1 VTVRRKWLI
10 GGAAF
15 AMVLYVL
22 LWVGF
27 AARWTWLDAIDQS
40 ALDSLHGYGI
50 AHPLWV
56 TSWDVFC
63 TVLGPTAFR
72 LITLV
77 VIVVALARRNVRV
90 AMFLVLSVELGGLIT
105 EAAKTAA
112 NRPRPAEAL
121 VPAASSSVPSGHAL
135 GVMVSVLALL
145 TLLLPIAR
153 PPLRPWLA
161 AIGAVVVL
169 LIGAGRVVLNVHHP
183 SDVLAGWALG
193 YVWFVVCLLL
203 VPPVAPVTVADET
216 PVAPGTPQ

>member
-1 VTVRRKWLI
+1 MRRKWLV
-10 GGAAF
+10 GGAVF
-15 AMVLYVL
+15 ALVLYVL

-27 AARWTWLDAIDQS
+27 VQQWTWFDAIDQS

-50 AHPLWV
+50 VHPSWV

-72 LITLV
+72 LITFV
-77 VIVVALARRNVRV
+77 VIVVALIRRNVRV

-112 NRPRPAEAL
+112 DRPRPAEAL
-121 VPAASSSVPSGHAL
+121 VPAASSSFPSGHAL

-145 TLLLPIAR
+145 TLLLPVAR

-161 AIGAVVVL
+161 FIGAVVVL
-169 LIGAGRVVLNVHHP
+169 LIGVGRVVLNVHHP

-193 YVWFVVCLLL
+193 YAWFVVCLLL
-203 VPPVAPVTVADET
+203 VPPVAPITAADGT
-216 PVAPGTPQ
+216 PAAPGNSP

>member
-1 VTVRRKWLI
+1 
-10 GGAAF
+10 
-15 AMVLYVL
+15 MVLYVL

-63 TVLGPTAFR
+63 TVLGTTAFR
-72 LITLV
+72 LIT
-77 VIVVALARRNVRV
+77 
-90 AMFLVLSVELGGLIT
+90 LVLSVELGGLIT

-121 VPAASSSVPSGHAL
+121 VPAASSSFPSGHAL

-169 LIGAGRVVLNVHHP
+169 LIGAGR
-183 SDVLAGWALG
+183 
-193 YVWFVVCLLL
+193 
-203 VPPVAPVTVADET
+203 
-216 PVAPGTPQ
+216 